1 MKHILFALLLVSS
14 NVFAQEAIVLAQVR
28 DESLPDLA
36 TNTQAKTDETNRFHF
51 RIQLPG
57 THGHAPKA
65 LYKSTNSK
73 VYGAF
78 IGYELPWNFIVSVG
92 AFENS
97 IKDYGHNSGRTSNS
111 FVLENRFI
119 KTEDFSVYLRY
130 RLANNYYKPTYK
142 HSWSESAGLEGC
154 YNVYNGYNACL
165 SHTFWNEKSKVTA
178 TGLALRTTF

>member
-1 MKHILFALLLVSS
+1 MKQILFALLLVSS
-14 NVFAQEAIVLAQVR
+14 NVFAEGLVLAQMK
-28 DESLPDLA
+28 DESLPEL
-36 TNTQAKTDETNRFHF
+36 TAKTEAKADDIKRIHV

-65 LYKSTNSK
+65 LYKYTNSK

-111 FVLENRFI
+111 FVLENRFY
-119 KTEDFSVYLRY
+119 KDENFSVYARY
-130 RLANNYYKPTYK
+130 RLANNYYKTTYK
-142 HSWSESAGLEGC
+142 HSWVESGGLEGC
-154 YNVYNGYNACL
+154 YNVYKGYEACL
-165 SHTFWNEKSKVTA
+165 SHTYWNEGSKVTA
-178 TGLALRTTF
+178 TGLALRTAF

>member
-1 MKHILFALLLVSS
+1 MKHILFALMFLSS
-14 NVFAQEAIVLAQVR
+14 SVFAETIVLAQVR
-28 DESLPDLA
+28 DESLPELA
-36 TNTQAKTDETNRFHF
+36 AKTDAKEDEVKRIHV

-111 FVLENRFI
+111 FVLENRFY
-119 KTEDFSVYLRY
+119 KDENFSVYARY

-142 HSWSESAGLEGC
+142 HSWVESGGLEGC
-154 YNVYNGYNACL
+154 YNVYKGYEACL
-165 SHTFWNEKSKVTA
+165 SHTYWNEGSKATA
-178 TGLALRTTF
+178 TGLALRTAF